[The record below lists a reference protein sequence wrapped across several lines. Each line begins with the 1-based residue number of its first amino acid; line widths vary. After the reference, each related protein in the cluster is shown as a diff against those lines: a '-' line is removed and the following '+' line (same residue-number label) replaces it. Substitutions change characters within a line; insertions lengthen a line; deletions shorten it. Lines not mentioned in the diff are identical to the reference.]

1 VSPLRLLTPAD
12 LPQLVAVY
20 REAVLS
26 QTPTLYSAE
35 QVQAWAHHAGSSD
48 ALVEPLLT
56 GYGLASLGS
65 QTGAE
70 DALSIEAF
78 GILHPE
84 DRLALLYCRGRSS
97 RQGRA
102 GTILSAMEHHRPQR
116 GLPPAAHRS
125 QPALQTPAAAPRLA
139 GGGGGNRALC
149 GGTVHPLADDQEP
162 DSGGRWLRRSSSN
175 FSRKWPP

>member
-1 VSPLRLLTPAD
+1 MSPLRLLTPAD

-26 QTPTLYSAE
+26 QTPTLYTAE

-70 DALSIEAF
+70 DAVSIEAF

-102 GTILSAMEHHRPQR
+102 GTILSALEQHAWSQGVARLRTEASQLSRPLLERRGWQVDAEETVLFAGTWFQR
-116 GLPPAAHRS
+116 WRMVKALATPGQPIPCPLP
-125 QPALQTPAAAPRLA
+125 
-139 GGGGGNRALC
+139 
-149 GGTVHPLADDQEP
+149 
-162 DSGGRWLRRSSSN
+162 
-175 FSRKWPP
+175 